1 MRVSTLLFIALIAPA
16 AADDVYKT
24 VDAQGHVT
32 YSDKPLSPQSQRV
45 SVDVIAANPEDAARL
60 AKAQAVANV
69 EAAQEAKQAQ
79 QQAIDQQKQASQEA
93 ARKRSC
99 DAARN
104 RYAVFAAGG
113 RIFRT
118 DDQGNRAYYS
128 DAEIDAQ
135 RISSKAAM
143 DRACSQ

>member
-1 MRVSTLLFIALIAPA
+1 MRSSALLFIVLIAPA
-16 AADDVYKT
+16 AADDVYRT
-24 VDAQGHVT
+24 VDPQGHVT
-32 YSDKPLSPQSQRV
+32 YSDKPLSPESKRV
-45 SVDVIAANPEDAARL
+45 SVDVIAGNPEDAARL

-69 EAAQEAKQAQ
+69 ETAQQERQAQ
-79 QQAIDQQKQASQEA
+79 QEAIDQQKQASQEA

-99 DAARN
+99 DMARS

-113 RIFRT
+113 RIFKI
-118 DDQGNRAYYS
+118 DDQGNRVYYS

-135 RISSKAAM
+135 RINTKAAM

>member
-1 MRVSTLLFIALIAPA
+1 MRLSTLLVIALIAPA
-16 AADDVYKT
+16 TADDVYKT